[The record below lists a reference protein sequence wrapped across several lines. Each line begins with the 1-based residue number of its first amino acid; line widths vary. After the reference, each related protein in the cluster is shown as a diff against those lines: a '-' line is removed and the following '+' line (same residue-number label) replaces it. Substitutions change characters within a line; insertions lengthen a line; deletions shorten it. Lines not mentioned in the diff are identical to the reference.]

1 MMRSEEGDQAIDLNA
16 EPEYCVP
23 CSICLDLVSYDG
35 ERSRAKLQCGHEFHL
50 DCIGS
55 AFNIKGKMQCP
66 NCRKVEKGRWLYSSG
81 STNSSSEL
89 SMDDG
94 GLDSYPLYFTFAEM
108 LQTDQCLECLSEQ
121 ILEARIHC
129 TIMYSVKDN
138 CIPNDFTI
146 SCLLQPYRVHICPF
160 RGLAHVYPSSE
171 SSIGIMSTLTPM
183 ISHQHP
189 GRSPHPHGWVHFRHA
204 PYHHHQ
210 QSSGLP
216 MPISN
221 PGRFDTARSL
231 PRYVPSGRV
240 YDPIP
245 NPGFPVYAE
254 SISYYSHAWARDNG
268 SHFP

>member
-1 MMRSEEGDQAIDLNA
+1 MPQFCCFLEVSEREREKLLTVVMMRSEEGDQAIDLNA

-66 NCRKVEKGRWLYSSG
+66 NCRKVEKGRWLYASG

-94 GLDSYPLYFTFAEM
+94 GMDSYPLYFSFAEM
-108 LQTDQCLECLSEQ
+108 
-121 ILEARIHC
+121 
-129 TIMYSVKDN
+129 
-138 CIPNDFTI
+138 
-146 SCLLQPYRVHICPF
+146 PYRVHICPF
-160 RGLAHVYPSSE
+160 RGLAHLHPPSE

-183 ISHQHP
+183 MSHQHP
-189 GRSPHPHGWVHFRHA
+189 GRSPHPHGWVHFQHA

-221 PGRFDTARSL
+221 PGRFDTPRSL
-231 PRYVPSGRV
+231 PRYMPSGRV

-245 NPGFPVYAE
+245 NPGFPLYAE